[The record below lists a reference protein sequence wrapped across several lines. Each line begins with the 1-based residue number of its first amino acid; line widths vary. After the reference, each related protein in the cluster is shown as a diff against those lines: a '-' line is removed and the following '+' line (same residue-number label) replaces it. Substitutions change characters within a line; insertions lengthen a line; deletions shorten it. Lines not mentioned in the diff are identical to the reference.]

1 MILDF
6 LKKLLL
12 ADSIV
17 KEVAA
22 LPGVRRHIIRGG
34 RLGDF
39 VDGIENGTI
48 DLTGMDAVLVH
59 AGTNDMARRYDPQH
73 VLAEMGALIRCIRR
87 MNSSIYVVV
96 SGILPRLCDLEKS
109 LEPVREYNK
118 MLVRI
123 CRDKDVMVIRSR
135 HAFTSGKEV
144 RGVKEWLYSCD
155 KLHLSVRGS
164 FVLTQVF
171 RVQYSDRNVLQR
183 RQCLDQEADDR
194 VVRETSFGADD

>member
-1 MILDF
+1 M
-6 LKKLLL
+6 L
-12 ADSIV
+12 ADSIA
-17 KEVAA
+17 KEVSA
-22 LPGVRRHIIRGG
+22 LPGVKQHIIRGG
-34 RLGDF
+34 RLADF

-59 AGTNDMARRYDPQH
+59 AGTNDMARRYDPQY

-96 SGILPRLCDLEKS
+96 SGILPRLCDIGKS
-109 LEPVREYNK
+109 EGPVREYNK

-123 CRDKDVMVIRSR
+123 CRDRDVMVIKSWN
-135 HAFTSGKEV
+135 AYTCGKEPQ
-144 RGVKEWLYSCD
+144 GVKEWLYSSD

-183 RQCLDQEADDR
+183 RQCLDREADDR
-194 VVRETSFGADD
+194 VVRETSFGIDD